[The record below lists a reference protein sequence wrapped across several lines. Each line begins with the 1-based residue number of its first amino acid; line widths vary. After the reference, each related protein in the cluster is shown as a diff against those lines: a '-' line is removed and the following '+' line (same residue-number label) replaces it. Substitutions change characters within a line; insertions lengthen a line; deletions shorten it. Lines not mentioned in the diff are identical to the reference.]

1 MAIELIEA
9 RSEEDVPEGATD
21 AWFWSM
27 YLEDEEGEF
36 DIFALPSSGVKGGDG
51 SGHYGHTGLPGT
63 WGGSRVTTGD
73 TSDESVDETAPRD
86 EITEEDEEKF
96 IDAASNNRV
105 EHGEYLGGGINPTM
119 SVKYEDDGWGV
130 WKPIHGRLH
139 EGHAEVIASEIDD
152 MLDLDLVPPT
162 VYSEFEGK
170 PGTSQMFIPA
180 ARTGRKLTRD
190 ERWSVFNNGH
200 SDSESMALLDHIV
213 GNEDRHLGNWMLGDN
228 GRLFAIDNGFCSF
241 SSGADLSD
249 VLRSGIFLPVE
260 SRDQGRHTFSKH
272 LVDKVVRIVGG
283 PEEPRRGQMY
293 EKFVKQ
299 FPEQTQYHK
308 EWAIDQVWDRMVDL
322 VNDEGTVTWW

>member
-1 MAIELIEA
+1 MVGEKGS
-9 RSEEDVPEGATD
+9 SE
-21 AWFWSM
+21 
-27 YLEDEEGEF
+27 
-36 DIFALPSSGVKGGDG
+36 
-51 SGHYGHTGLPGT
+51 SGHYGHTGLPGV
-63 WGGSRVTTGD
+63 WGGSRPTTGD
-73 TSDESVDETAPRD
+73 TSDDEAAPRD
-86 EITEEDEEKF
+86 EITETDEEEF

-190 ERWSVFNNGH
+190 EWQGVVCGKH
-200 SDSESMALLDHIV
+200 PDSDSMALLDHMV
-213 GNEDRHLGNWMLGDN
+213 GNNDRHKGNWMLGDN
-228 GRLFAIDNGFCSF
+228 GRLIAIDNGFCRF
-241 SSGADLSD
+241 GSGADFGD
-249 VLRSGIFLPVE
+249 IRRSGIFLSDE
-260 SRDQGRHTFSKH
+260 SRDRGRHTFSKH

-293 EKFVKQ
+293 EKFVKR